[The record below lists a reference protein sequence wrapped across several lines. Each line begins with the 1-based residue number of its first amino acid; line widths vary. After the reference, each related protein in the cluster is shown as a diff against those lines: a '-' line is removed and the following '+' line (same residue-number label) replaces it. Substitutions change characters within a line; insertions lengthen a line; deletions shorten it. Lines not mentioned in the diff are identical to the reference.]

1 MYVIC
6 TCPRCKNRL
15 MEKISVRC
23 LEKQTFE
30 SEMDVRK
37 YILENVVVRVVS
49 TNDENIEKV
58 LDVLKTS
65 IKDEAVLNEVVTNL
79 RSVFEA
85 NL

>member
-1 MYVIC
+1 
-6 TCPRCKNRL
+6 